1 MKPKTPSKPFRS
13 AKTEVK
19 NLIRSKAAENVKYP
33 ALPPL
38 AFTDPEFILRK
49 ELRPMRLML
58 EFMKPEITQRDE
70 NIESTIV
77 IFGSARIQDPKIAKT
92 RLSEAQKA
100 LKANPGDSV
109 LAKELQIAESIAAKS
124 VYYTE
129 ARNLAYIISSACQK
143 EKKRHFVIVTGG
155 GPGIMEAANRGAYEA
170 KAKSIGLN
178 IVLPIEQQPNPYIS
192 PELCFQFHYFAM
204 RKMHFL
210 IRSRALIVFP
220 GGYGTLDELFET
232 LTLLQ
237 TRKIK
242 HRMPVLLFGKDY
254 WSRIINFQA
263 MVDEG
268 MIPPEDL
275 QLFQFV
281 ETAEEAWKIIAHF
294 YQLHK

>member
-170 KAKSIGLN
+170 KAKSIGLIRRN
-178 IVLPIEQQPNPYIS
+178 RVTMFNLPPRQRERSVVMLLRFSNPPS
-192 PELCFQFHYFAM
+192 
-204 RKMHFL
+204 K
-210 IRSRALIVFP
+210 
-220 GGYGTLDELFET
+220 GGC
-232 LTLLQ
+232 
-237 TRKIK
+237 
-242 HRMPVLLFGKDY
+242 
-254 WSRIINFQA
+254 
-263 MVDEG
+263 
-268 MIPPEDL
+268 
-275 QLFQFV
+275 V
-281 ETAEEAWKIIAHF
+281 ESAT
-294 YQLHK
+294 YSSSVG